1 MMLHPIKDMK
11 TTLKT
16 LLGAFLVIWMAG
28 CTQSSQFGDLIQGA
42 FSLTPKCAINER
54 LFNFQNT
61 TGKTLNMRGAVMA
74 PGTNG
79 AGHYSIRGFKVGS
92 EAEIPADAAG
102 GISPLEIPA
111 GAAYSIRIRY
121 SPLEESGD
129 SIHTAIVDMSFN
141 GEKSGI
147 IQIELYG
154 QSEGEEDCP
163 EVATGGGTVSLSGDV
178 DLTITFMVVSTGGL
192 GVPMSTNMG
201 VDPFAP
207 VTLEGNIATNGD
219 FSFPQIT
226 SADNFFLP
234 PPDPSVPALG
244 PVLSIISGETH
255 ITSRSAVTGTFNAD
269 TKELSL
275 PSLVVDLADNNSTL
289 VLDMP
294 FTTGAVDSLD
304 VPNDRLLGG
313 GFTLI
318 SGQVVGL
325 PVQDDGTVHLVGT
338 TLVTEGSGPLSAAV
352 GLDIA
357 VRIEA
362 QILCKGETDTVC
374 DGE

>member
-1 MMLHPIKDMK
+1 MK
-11 TTLKT
+11 NSRSRFK
-16 LLGAFLVIWMAG
+16 LLIGAFMVLWMSA
-28 CTQSSQFGDLIQGA
+28 CTQQGQFSDLVQGA
-42 FSLTPKCAINER
+42 FSVTPKCGINER
-54 LFNFQNT
+54 VFNFQNT
-61 TGKTLNMRGAVMA
+61 TGKTLSMLGAVLA

-79 AGHYSIRGFKVGS
+79 AGHFTIRGFQIGS
-92 EAEIPADAAG
+92 DAEIPSDAAG

-111 GAAYSIRIRY
+111 GASYALRVRY

-141 GEKSGI
+141 GENSGI

-154 QSEGEEDCP
+154 KSEGEEDCP
-163 EVATGGGTVSLSGDV
+163 EVSSGGSSVDLSGDV
-178 DLTITFMVVSTGGL
+178 DLTITYMVVSTGGL
-192 GVPMSTNMG
+192 GVPMDTEMG
-201 VDPFAP
+201 VDAFAP
-207 VTLEGNIATNGD
+207 VTLVGNIATNGD

-226 SADNFFLP
+226 SGDNFFLP

-244 PVLSIISGETH
+244 PVLSIISGQTH
-255 ITSRSAVTGTFNAD
+255 ITTRSAVTGSYNAD
-269 TKELSL
+269 TGELTL
-275 PSLVVDLADNNSTL
+275 PNLVVDLVDNNSTL

-294 FTTGAVDSLD
+294 FTSGSVDSLD
-304 VPNDRLLGG
+304 VPNDRLLAGD
-313 GFTLI
+313 FII
-318 SGQVVGL
+318 SGNNILGL

-362 QILCKGETDTVC
+362 TILCAGDDDTVC
-374 DGE
+374 DGT